1 MLETVGVF
9 EVPKQ
14 NGKYETGQVGMCW
27 VSSRFH
33 GLFCF
38 GIEPHLATVLNLSG
52 IFFFIPH
59 PLPHNAKYRCCIAE
73 LNPQAS
79 VCLHVWW

>member
-52 IFFFIPH
+52 IFFFSFHIPF
-59 PLPHNAKYRCCIAE
+59 PIM
-73 LNPQAS
+73 LNTDAVLLS
-79 VCLHVWW
+79 

>member
-33 GLFCF
+33 ALFGF
-38 GIEPHLATVLNLSG
+38 GIEPHLATVLNLSA
-52 IFFFIPH
+52 FFLFFIPH
-59 PLPHNAKYRCCIAE
+59 PLSHSARDRC
-73 LNPQAS
+73 
-79 VCLHVWW
+79 

>member
-27 VSSRFH
+27 VSSHFH

-52 IFFFIPH
+52 IFFFHSTSPS
-59 PLPHNAKYRCCIAE
+59 P
-73 LNPQAS
+73 
-79 VCLHVWW
+79 

>member
-14 NGKYETGQVGMCW
+14 NGKYETGQVGMCR

-38 GIEPHLATVLNLSG
+38 KMEPYLATVLNFSAIFLFSFHISFPIVLETDAVSLS
-52 IFFFIPH
+52 
-59 PLPHNAKYRCCIAE
+59 
-73 LNPQAS
+73 
-79 VCLHVWW
+79 